1 MSYLTAVFLGF
12 IQGLTE
18 FLPVSSSGH
27 LSLIQ
32 NLFIG
37 GDVEHEH
44 MFFDV
49 LLHLATLAAVFVVYR
64 KDIIELIREFFLG
77 IGAAVKRQGPVKN
90 APPMR
95 RFVWMIIIACL
106 PLALVPLY
114 QDFVE
119 GLYYNTL
126 FIGFALLATGALL
139 VVCDKVGKGRKNEAN
154 AKYSDALIV
163 GLSQAVAVVPGLSR
177 SGTTIAVGSFVGFER
192 SFAVKFSFILSM
204 PAVLGANILSLVDAL
219 STGFDHSLMG
229 VYAAGMVSAFVFGLL
244 AMWLLKFIVKKGKF
258 GAFSWYCFAAGAAAI
273 IYTIVK

>member
-1 MSYLTAVFLGF
+1 
-12 IQGLTE
+12 
-18 FLPVSSSGH
+18 
-27 LSLIQ
+27 
-32 NLFIG
+32 
-37 GDVEHEH
+37 